1 MRRPSCLHTL
11 TTVSVLL
18 TLALINQTSSAE
30 SEQVLD
36 RNHSEWVAHS
46 ATADGRVRVIITKA
60 KPKLLLARSQR
71 PVVLLSVTDDDPDY
85 YDELPDL
92 YVGYRRPELI
102 DQTADVHDDISDEIK
117 IRLVL
122 ARKRALQAY
131 TTTWG

>member
-1 MRRPSCLHTL
+1 M
-11 TTVSVLL
+11 LL
-18 TLALINQTSSAE
+18 TLALSSQPSSAE
-30 SEQVLD
+30 SD
-36 RNHSEWVAHS
+36 YYRSTNRSEWSVQT
-46 ATADGRVRVIITKA
+46 ATAGGRVRVVITKA

-71 PVVLLSVTDDDPDY
+71 PVVQLSVTDDDTDY

-131 TTTWG
+131 TTKWG